1 MTPALIEEAKQ
12 VVRQRGIDPDRWEFQ
27 MILGVQR
34 DLQVQLAREGY
45 RMRVYIPF
53 GTYWLPY
60 FLRRLAERPAN
71 LFFILRSLLHG

>member
-1 MTPALIEEAKQ
+1 PALIEEAKR
-12 VVRQRGIDPDRWEFQ
+12 VVRREGIGNDHWEFQ

-53 GTYWLPY
+53 GAHWLPY

-71 LFFILRSLLHG
+71 LFFILRSLLRG